1 MANYGAPPCSFDQQ
15 KKHQP
20 LSSVSKITHG
30 CPEIQLL
37 IIMKLSI
44 KLGVSVIFQQ
54 TEEDSGRHM
63 HLRERVTQAKTTN
76 VDKTI
81 VNDSP
86 NHHFYR

>member
-1 MANYGAPPCSFDQQ
+1 
-15 KKHQP
+15 
-20 LSSVSKITHG
+20 
-30 CPEIQLL
+30 
-37 IIMKLSI
+37 MKFSI

-76 VDKTI
+76 VGKTI